1 MLFNIDIKVVTTLP
15 YIMHK
20 LALGFALLVTPV
32 ALFCLI
38 MWLWTSPGWRLTFA
52 TIKQHYRKLTPMG
65 RFIVIALLAVF
76 LVKGSTKS
84 NSQGFSPPPPTNCST
99 TKSRFTSPRT
109 ATRRNS
115 PNSTTTLHQPILT
128 TITTMAQ

>member
-1 MLFNIDIKVVTTLP
+1 MLFHIDVKIVTTLP

-20 LALGFALLVTPV
+20 LALGFALLATPL

-52 TIKQHYRKLTPMG
+52 TLRQQYRKLTLMG
-65 RFIVIALLAVF
+65 RFIAITLLAVF

-84 NSQGFSPPPPTNCST
+84 NNQGFSSPTPPP
-99 TKSRFTSPRT
+99 
-109 ATRRNS
+109 
-115 PNSTTTLHQPILT
+115 
-128 TITTMAQ
+128 AQQ